1 LAANLAVIRGKAPQ
15 RSAQWGAPAN
25 KSPSPRNA
33 LQSLHNQH
41 LPQYPSQLPET
52 QQTPLL
58 QQGPA
63 SIDEKAVALERI
75 RQRREAARMQKQ
87 TAIPSP
93 LLVVGAPPALMSPSM
108 HMLSAEEKA
117 NLIRTKLAEALS
129 ESANL
134 RSPYAHSEAG
144 PHETRDEIL
153 THIQSPEFSSMAYSA
168 AMQMPDSGSSEKENA
183 CGAQALATKSVNVRA
198 LRQAQV
204 LLEQMD
210 TTSKLKTWVNCN
222 DEDVGLTFTQS
233 LCGDSVFD
241 IAAPKPVASEVQT
254 VVKPGRMDSNSGAP
268 APIESSSTTSNRVAA
283 VAGYTSS
290 FRDIRSKFA
299 NALGSISDQVANFQ
313 VTDLSMGARG
323 GRGL

>member
-1 LAANLAVIRGKAPQ
+1 
-15 RSAQWGAPAN
+15 
-25 KSPSPRNA
+25 
-33 LQSLHNQH
+33 
-41 LPQYPSQLPET
+41 
-52 QQTPLL
+52 
-58 QQGPA
+58 
-63 SIDEKAVALERI
+63 
-75 RQRREAARMQKQ
+75 MQKQ